1 MHYDQWKNIGYQ
13 FPTKSPIELKDKS
26 HSSKCYPSKASLSS
40 FGRTADLC
48 SEDGIL
54 FKCAGDTQNNDLI
67 VKIFDP
73 IVQEV
78 AAVEFVNQ
86 IGDQAQAQLEEDWNQ
101 KSEAVMA
108 TVMTQQKL
116 GLGADLPT
124 ASSPSE
130 AVSSTTVVVQTT
142 TSPSK
147 T

>member
-1 MHYDQWKNIGYQ
+1 LRGL
-13 FPTKSPIELKDKS
+13 SPDEVVRQRTIAINEQIVRLREARLAHEKQREEAALKEVQYVVEEMARLKE
-26 HSSKCYPSKASLSS
+26 SL
-40 FGRTADLC
+40 TA
-48 SEDGIL
+48 
-54 FKCAGDTQNNDLI
+54 A
-67 VKIFDP
+67 
-73 IVQEV
+73 EV

-124 ASSPSE
+124 ASLPSE
-130 AVSSTTVVVQTT
+130 AVSSTTVEVQTT

>member
-1 MHYDQWKNIGYQ
+1 MC
-13 FPTKSPIELKDKS
+13 SC
-26 HSSKCYPSKASLSS
+26 SSAMTSVDAIPSQASLLSS
-40 FGRTADLC
+40 FGRIADLC

-54 FKCAGDTQNNDLI
+54 LKCAGDTKTNDFI
-67 VKIFDP
+67 TKKIGP

-124 ASSPSE
+124 ASLPSE
-130 AVSSTTVVVQTT
+130 AVSSTTVEVQTT